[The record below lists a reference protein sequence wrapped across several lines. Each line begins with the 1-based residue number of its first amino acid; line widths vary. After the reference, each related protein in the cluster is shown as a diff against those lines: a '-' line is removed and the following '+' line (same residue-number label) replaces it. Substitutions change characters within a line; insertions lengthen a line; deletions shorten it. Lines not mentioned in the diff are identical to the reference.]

1 MSGIAKD
8 ENAKL
13 WIDRGLGGLELL
25 RATYAGHR
33 FARHAHEGFA
43 IGVIESGAL
52 AVGFR
57 SSTGGP
63 KGRVLMPERAVL
75 AINPGE
81 ASTGHAAEG
90 TGWWS
95 YRMLYPKPGLLARAA
110 SALAGAERGA
120 PSFPEPVIR
129 DTALAAELLR
139 LHAALED
146 QTTPALER
154 EERLLSAL
162 TLLVSRHADRHAGP
176 GPDERRFGGERRAVR
191 RAREYLEE
199 NFARD
204 VTLEELVRAVGY
216 GPFYLSRVFAREVG
230 LPPHAYLTGARLGRA
245 KEMLLSG
252 VPAGETAAACG
263 FVDQSHLTKRFRARF
278 GVTPRRYAARAREV
292 A

>member
-1 MSGIAKD
+1 MSGTTKD
-8 ENAKL
+8 ESAKF

-25 RATYAGHR
+25 RATYVGHR
-33 FARHAHEGFA
+33 FVPHAHEGFA

-63 KGRVLMPERAVL
+63 KGEVLMPERAVL

-81 ASTGHAAEG
+81 VSTGHAAEG
-90 TGWWS
+90 AGWWT
-95 YRMLYPKPGLLARAA
+95 YRMLYPKPELLAHAA
-110 SALAGAERGA
+110 SDLAGAERGA

-129 DTALAAELLR
+129 DDALAAELLR

-146 QTTPALER
+146 PTTPVLER
-154 EERLLSAL
+154 EWRLLSAL
-162 TLLVSRHADRHAGP
+162 TLLVSRHAGSGP
-176 GPDERRFGGERRAVR
+176 EERCVGEEREAVR

-204 VTLEELVRAVGY
+204 VTLEELAGTVSH

-230 LPPHAYLTGARLGRA
+230 LPPHAYLTGVRLGRA

-252 VPAGETAAACG
+252 APAGEAAVACG
-263 FVDQSHLTKRFRARF
+263 FVDQSHLTKRFRAWF
-278 GVTPRRYAARAREV
+278 GVTPGRYAARAREGT
-292 A
+292 

>member
-1 MSGIAKD
+1 MSGITKD
-8 ENAKL
+8 ESAKL

-25 RATYAGHR
+25 RATYVGHR

-52 AVGFR
+52 AVGLR

-63 KGRVLMPERAVL
+63 KGRVLMPERSVM

-81 ASTGHAAEG
+81 ASTGRAAEG
-90 TGWWS
+90 AGWWS
-95 YRMLYPKPGLLARAA
+95 YRMLYPKPELLARAA

-129 DTALAAELLR
+129 DAALAAELLR

-146 QTTPALER
+146 PTTPALER
-154 EERLLSAL
+154 EGRLLSTL
-162 TLLVSRHADRHAGP
+162 TLLVSRHADRHAGRD
-176 GPDERRFGGERRAVR
+176 PDGRRGGEERGAVR

-204 VTLEELVRAVGY
+204 VTLEELAGTVGH
-216 GPFYLSRVFAREVG
+216 GSFYLSRVFAREVG
-230 LPPHAYLTGARLGRA
+230 LPPHAYLTGVRLGRA
-245 KEMLLSG
+245 KGMLLSG
-252 VPAGETAAACG
+252 APAGEAAAACG
-263 FVDQSHLTKRFRARF
+263 FVDQSHLTKRFRAWF
-278 GVTPRRYAARAREV
+278 GVTPGRYAAREGT
-292 A
+292 